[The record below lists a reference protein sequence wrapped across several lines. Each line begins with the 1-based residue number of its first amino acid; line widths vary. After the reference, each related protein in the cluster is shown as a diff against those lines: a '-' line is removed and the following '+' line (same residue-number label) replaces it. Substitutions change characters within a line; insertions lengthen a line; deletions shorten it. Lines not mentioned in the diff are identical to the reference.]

1 MESKKPLT
9 WLVFLFPIIN
19 AVATN
24 TTDYFPPSLLNPGTV
39 RAIII
44 GLFLIYF
51 IIYKYPNDRLSRLFL
66 FYCLFYLI
74 LSLTASRIL
83 TSTYNSLKFIIATM
97 ALPVGYYY
105 INSIKKLNI
114 LLKILIITLALHMVN
129 ILIANIFTL
138 GSSDYLDE
146 TFYFGAGR
154 VNVTKSILILIFM
167 LPLVLMFV
175 RKYRSLVIVLYTI
188 AFFVTLIGIKRSVMI
203 SAGVG
208 IVTYLLAMRRGTLL
222 FKSVMAIMIT
232 AFVVLLIFP
241 NVVSLFKSRFEARK
255 DRVELTEETFD
266 TEARVGEIKTV
277 LDGWKN
283 GSVKHKLIGSEPFN
297 DRYYLGTFR
306 MLHTDYMIILSGS
319 GLIGLLLWFYM
330 YWLIV
335 REKNR
340 YYRFLKNHVFFREMN
355 AVFWGIMAAQL
366 ILSVAGTVYAIEAR
380 SLIFLYWGAFL
391 GTMRGYLKAGYLH
404 KITTLTADK
413 TESKK

>member
-9 WLVFLFPIIN
+9 WLVFLFPVIN

-24 TTDYFPPSLLNPGTV
+24 TTDFFPPSLLNPGTV

-51 IIYKYPNDRLSRLFL
+51 IIYKYPNDRLSRFFL
-66 FYCLFYLI
+66 FYCLFYLV

-154 VNVTKSILILIFM
+154 VNVTKSILILVFM

-175 RKYRSLVIVLYTI
+175 RKYRSLVIVLYAI

-203 SAGVG
+203 SAVVG
-208 IVTYLLAMRRGTLL
+208 IGVYLLAVRKGTIL
-222 FKSVMAIMIT
+222 FKGVLAILVT
-232 AFVVLLIFP
+232 AGIGLLIFP
-241 NVVSLFKSRFEARK
+241 NGVDLFHSRYEARK
-255 DRVELTEETFD
+255 DRVELTENTFE
-266 TEARVGEIKTV
+266 TEARLEEVQTV
-277 LDGWKN
+277 LNSWWR
-283 GSVKHKLIGSEPFN
+283 GSIKYKLIGSELFN
-297 DRYYLGTFR
+297 DRYYFGTYR

-319 GLIGLLLWFYM
+319 GLIGFFLWFYLF
-330 YWLIV
+330 WLLV
-335 REKNR
+335 KEKNR
-340 YYRFLKNHVFFREMN
+340 YYRFLRNNVLFREMN
-355 AVFWGIMAAQL
+355 AIFWGILAAQF
-366 ILSVAGTVYAIEAR
+366 ILSVAGTVYAIEVR
-380 SLIFLYWGAFL
+380 SLIFLYLGAFL
-391 GTMRGYLKAGYLH
+391 GTMKGYLMKGYSR
-404 KITTLTADK
+404 KIKTLK
-413 TESKK
+413 